1 MSRAVPISVGVASL
15 VATSW
20 AVVMPLGSFS
30 LTSDLTA
37 GRQLPT
43 AHTSASVGSGVLPVL
58 YSSTSKVTLLNEN
71 GLAVIA
77 GLGSIADATAGMT
90 QLAAPPPPPPGPLP
104 IPLPVVTS
112 PPPPPPPPPP
122 EYSQSGVVSW
132 YGSPAGTCAS
142 PGLPFGTVVTVTNA
156 NTGASTQCVVNDRGP
171 YVGGRILDL
180 SPASFAN
187 IAPLGQGLTEA
198 VLHWQ

>member
-1 MSRAVPISVGVASL
+1 MSRAVPIGFGVASL

-20 AVVMPLGSFS
+20 AVATPLGSYS
-30 LTSDLTA
+30 LTGDLTA
-37 GRQLPT
+37 GHQLT
-43 AHTSASVGSGVLPVL
+43 TVHTSSSGNSGSLPVL
-58 YSSTSKVTLLNEN
+58 YSSTSEVTLLNEN
-71 GLAVIA
+71 GLAVVA

-90 QLAAPPPPPPGPLP
+90 QLVAPLTPPPGPPP
-104 IPLPVVTS
+104 IPLPVAT

-122 EYSQSGVVSW
+122 EYSQTGVVSW

-156 NTGASTQCVVNDRGP
+156 NTGASTQCIVNDRGP

-187 IAPLGQGLTEA
+187 IAPLGQGLTQA